1 MYRTTDKT
9 KRILVAT
16 ANIIEGDRVRADYG
30 DLDSL
35 AASIKDQ
42 GLIHPIVIDLS
53 YRLVAGG
60 RRFRA
65 MRDIL
70 KLPEVE
76 VNFIEVA
83 DDAVLRRLEAE
94 ENVRR
99 KDMTWQEQVH
109 SIKLVHQ
116 HQALQSALKGQ
127 GWTQTMTGQLLGKSQ
142 ANVSYALQIATL
154 LDKGDEEVNKC
165 SGLTDAIKLLVKRT
179 EEAAMATLAQQ
190 TVVGL
195 TPNATNTPKV
205 IDILAAAA
213 DDIYAPA
220 VGLATRPNDIE
231 LPSGITAAV
240 PEITVPL
247 SSMLFQASCI
257 DWMSRQPADSVDHI
271 ITDPPYAIDMA
282 NLQQANTG
290 MDVTSTA
297 AEHDV
302 AENESLHTQ
311 MIPEFYRILRPGGFC
326 IMWADAMQWQRQF
339 DLCEAAGFKV
349 QRWPLIWSKTSP
361 CLNQAAQYNFT
372 KNFEIAIV
380 CRKGNAT
387 LVAPQSSSVWQGSN
401 TSEKDLFGH
410 PFAKPTNLWK
420 WLFNAVAIR
429 GQLILDPF
437 AGSGSSTVAAIQ
449 AGLSPIAVELNPA
462 HYNRL
467 VTNVSNTYRA
477 MRPNVKFA

>member
-1 MYRTTDKT
+1 MRTTDKT
-9 KRILVAT
+9 KRILIPT

-30 DLDSL
+30 DLESL

-42 GLIHPIVIDLS
+42 GLIHPIVIDLN

-65 MRDIL
+65 MRDVL
-70 KLPEVE
+70 KLPEIE

-99 KDMTWQEQVH
+99 KDMTWQEQVR

-127 GWTQTMTGQLLGKSQ
+127 GWTQSMTGQLLGKSQ

-154 LDKGDEEVNKC
+154 LDKGDEEINKC
-165 SGLTDAIKLLVKRT
+165 GGLTDAIKLLIKRT
-179 EEAAMATLAQQ
+179 EDQAMAELAKQ
-190 TVVGL
+190 TVAGV
-195 TPNATNTPKV
+195 PSAAPAQPAV
-205 IDILAAAA
+205 VDILSASA
-213 DDIYAPA
+213 DDIYSPA
-220 VGLATRPNDIE
+220 VGLAERPIEVE
-231 LPSGITAAV
+231 LPGGIAPA
-240 PEITVPL
+240 EGITVPL
-247 SSMLFQASCI
+247 SSMLFKGSCI
-257 DWMSRQPADSVDHI
+257 DWMETQPDDCVDHI

-282 NLQQANTG
+282 NLQQGNTG
-290 MDVTSTA
+290 MDVSSTA

-302 AENESLHTQ
+302 ADNESLHTL
-311 MIPEFYRILRPGGFC
+311 MIPEFYRILKPGGFC
-326 IMWADAMQWQRQF
+326 IMWADFMQWQRQY
-339 DLCEAAGFKV
+339 DLCAEVGFKV
-349 QRWPLIWSKTSP
+349 QRWPLIWAKTHP

-372 KNFEIAIV
+372 KTYEIAIV

-387 LVAPQSSSVWQGSN
+387 LISPQSSSIWQGSG
-401 TSEKDLFGH
+401 TTEKDLFGH
-410 PFAKPTNLWK
+410 PFAKPVNLWK
-420 WLFNAVAIR
+420 WLFGAVAIR
-429 GQLILDPF
+429 GQRILDPF

-449 AGLSPIAVELNPA
+449 TGLSPIAVELNES

-477 MRPNVKFA
+477 MHPNVKFA

>member
-1 MYRTTDKT
+1 MRTIDKT
-9 KRILVAT
+9 KRILIPT

-35 AASIKDQ
+35 ASSIKEQ

-65 MRDIL
+65 MRDVL

-99 KDMTWQEQVH
+99 KDMTWQEQVR

-116 HQALQSALKGQ
+116 HQALQSALKGE
-127 GWTQTMTGQLLGKSQ
+127 GWTQSMTGKLLGKSQ

-154 LDKGDEEVNKC
+154 LDANDKEVNDC
-165 SGLTDAIKLLVKRT
+165 SGLTDAIKLLVKRA
-179 EEAAMATLAQQ
+179 EDAAMAELAKQ
-190 TVVGL
+190 TVAGVP
-195 TPNATNTPKV
+195 TTAPKQQAV
-205 IDILAAAA
+205 ADILSASEA
-213 DDIYAPA
+213 DIFSPA
-220 VGLATRPNDIE
+220 VGLASRPIEVE
-231 LPSGITAAV
+231 LPSGATPTPAV
-240 PEITVPL
+240 TIPL
-247 SSMLFQASCI
+247 SSMLFKGSCI
-257 DWMSRQPADSVDHI
+257 DWMSGEAEASVDHI

-290 MDVTSTA
+290 MDVSSTA

-302 AENESLHTQ
+302 ADNESLHTR
-311 MIPEFYRILRPGGFC
+311 MIPEFYRILKPGGFC
-326 IMWADAMQWQRQF
+326 IMWADLMQWQRQY
-339 DLCEAAGFKV
+339 DLCLSAGFKV
-349 QRWPLIWSKTSP
+349 QRWPLIWAKTHP
-361 CLNQAAQYNFT
+361 CMNQAAQYNFT
-372 KNFEIAIV
+372 KNYEIAIV
-380 CRKGNAT
+380 CRKGNST
-387 LVAPQSSSVWQGSN
+387 LISPQSSSIWQGSGM
-401 TSEKDLFGH
+401 SEKDTFGH
-410 PFAKPTNLWK
+410 PFAKPLNLWK
-420 WLFNAVAIR
+420 WLFGAVAIR
-429 GQLILDPF
+429 GQRILDPF
-437 AGSGSSTVAAIQ
+437 AGSGSSTIAAIQ
-449 AGLSPIAVELNPA
+449 TGLSPIAIELNEA

-477 MRPNVKFA
+477 MHPNVNFS